1 MDQQIYDPTADF
13 PFNELTFV
21 SPVPMAGGSHFIRC
35 FANSQQKPL
44 YIQPPKCK
52 LKSGI
57 IKAGK
62 RMYCD
67 LVFCHD
73 DETFIEWIDSYETAC
88 QDRIYDSREKWFES
102 SLEKH
107 DIENSFSQTMK
118 LYKSGKLYT
127 MRVNIPV
134 RLGKCGLKIFN
145 EDEQDVS
152 PESIK
157 EDTYVATILE
167 IQGIKC
173 SSRNF
178 QVEVEVKQMMVLKPM
193 DLFDKCIFGKSSAA
207 TSVATSSAG
216 PISVQKQSY
225 AETEEPLYN
234 SLTAPVPAP
243 TPVQTPM
250 NPVQPI
256 QMKSAS
262 LSSSSSSTD
271 QESMVESVKESSLG
285 TNASSSEK
293 MVEAEESSNQDEL
306 CEVDIP
312 LDNFTST
319 GENDVVKLKDRN
331 EVYYEMY
338 REAKRKAKIAR
349 DFALASY
356 LEAKRIQN
364 TYGLELD
371 DDDDTEK
378 EQQDVEDLEEHLDA
392 LP

>member
-73 DETFIEWIDSYETAC
+73 DETFIEWVDQYETHC

-152 PESIK
+152 PDSIK

-167 IQGIKC
+167 VQGIKC

-178 QVEVEVKQMMVLKPM
+178 QIEVEVKQMMVLKPM
-193 DLFDKCIFGKSSAA
+193 DLFDKCIFGKTAQSAA
-207 TSVATSSAG
+207 ATITTTSG
-216 PISVQKQSY
+216 PISVQKQ
-225 AETEEPLYN
+225 AHVEHEEQLFN
-234 SLTAPVPAP
+234 ALTAPVPVPVPVSAP
-243 TPVQTPM
+243 V
-250 NPVQPI
+250 PVQPTESS
-256 QMKSAS
+256 SAS
-262 LSSSSSSTD
+262 
-271 QESMVESVKESSLG
+271 ESVKEDLG
-285 TNASSSEK
+285 TIAEK
-293 MVEAEESSNQDEL
+293 RENPSDVDMNVDVQESNQDEL

-312 LDNFTST
+312 LDELTST

-378 EQQDVEDLEEHLDA
+378 EQQDVDDLEEHLDA